1 MIDIGKGVEREVAEY
16 WLNEGQALLI
26 CMVVAGGDVLDATRK
41 IAERGQIWGNR
52 TLRPG
57 RAYRKPACALFDVA
71 GYLTPVSGINAAFAR
86 GRKADIAGEAA
97 V

>member
-1 MIDIGKGVEREVAEY
+1 
-16 WLNEGQALLI
+16 LI

-57 RAYRKPACALFDVA
+57 RAYRKPACATRSA
-71 GYLTPVSGINAAFAR
+71 MPGTHRPTTTPTRSAAAR
-86 GRKADIAGEAA
+86 AIRSRKAMKASPSR
-97 V
+97 